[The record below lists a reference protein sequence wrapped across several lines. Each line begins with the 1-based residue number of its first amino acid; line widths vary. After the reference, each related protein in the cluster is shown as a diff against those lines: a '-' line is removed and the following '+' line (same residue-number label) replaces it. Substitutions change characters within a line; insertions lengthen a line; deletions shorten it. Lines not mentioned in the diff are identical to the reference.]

1 MSEKIRYINI
11 SKSIF
16 LLWSFCQ
23 NVAIIWLMAFNLENM
38 TRRLYYV
45 VVVTSFFLLFHYWV
59 YNLLFFHILFLFKHG
74 LIIRF
79 SIKHNECWHHKIN
92 GKVNNTDF
100 FTSHY
105 SFIWSMLSFISVS
118 ENKRKIHEWKIITR
132 QTNEPQKYCALSRS
146 ILQKLMRFSF
156 VGFGV
161 AKIVKH
167 LVYLI

>member
-1 MSEKIRYINI
+1 MIILSKCRYYMING
-11 SKSIF
+11 F
-16 LLWSFCQ
+16 QLG
-23 NVAIIWLMAFNLENM
+23 EHD
-38 TRRLYYV
+38 
-45 VVVTSFFLLFHYWV
+45 TSFILCCCCYQLFFVISLLGINV
-59 YNLLFFHILFLFKHG
+59 LRSLKIYNLLFFHILFLFKHG

>member
-1 MSEKIRYINI
+1 MLLLLPAFFFVISLLGINTLRSLKI
-11 SKSIF
+11 
-16 LLWSFCQ
+16 
-23 NVAIIWLMAFNLENM
+23 
-38 TRRLYYV
+38 
-45 VVVTSFFLLFHYWV
+45 